1 MNTKTGA
8 SSWRAF
14 ADRFSLSDEQLSAF
28 ELYAQQL
35 QVWNKKINLTAID
48 DLAAIITVHFQDSVE
63 ITRFV
68 DLNRIDMIADV
79 GTGAGFPGLPLKIMF
94 PHLKVVL
101 IEVNQKKV
109 QFLRTIIDTLN
120 LVDVEVVDLD
130 WRTFLRQTALP
141 IELFLAR
148 ASLQPI
154 ELIRIYKPQSAYK
167 EAELIDW
174 ASQHWQPDDAVKLYI
189 NKHEWY
195 EVGGKRRQ
203 YIFFAEAH

>member
-8 SSWRAF
+8 NWRAF

-28 ELYAQQL
+28 ELYAHQL

-48 DLAAIITVHFQDSVE
+48 NLESIITAHFQDSVE

-68 DLNRIDMIADV
+68 DFNKIDMISDI

-109 QFLRTIIDTLN
+109 QFLRTIVDTLD

-154 ELIRIYKPQSAYK
+154 ELMRIFKPQSAYK
-167 EAELIDW
+167 KAALIYW
-174 ASQHWQPDDAVKLYI
+174 ASQHWQPDDAVKPYI
-189 NKHEWY
+189 NRHEWY
-195 EVGGKRRQ
+195 EVDGKRRQ

>member
-8 SSWRAF
+8 SSWRGF
-14 ADRFSLSDEQLSAF
+14 ANRFSLTDEQLEAF
-28 ELYAQQL
+28 KLYAKQL

-48 DLAAIITVHFQDSVE
+48 DLAAIITAHFQDSVE

-68 DLNRIDMIADV
+68 DFDKVPMIADI

-109 QFLRTIIDTLN
+109 QFLRMIIDTLN
-120 LVDVEVVDLD
+120 LIDVEVVDLD
-130 WRTFLRQTALP
+130 WRTFLRQSALP

-167 EAELIDW
+167 EAELIYW

-189 NKHEWY
+189 NKQEWY